1 MEKDIT
7 IKKIEELYETNGEFT
22 NDIDTILLKHTHKNL
37 TRDIENSVNEIKK
50 AYYIEDELPYFF
62 IVGAGI
68 SSPQV
73 KLASQ
78 IVDDCKK
85 MCKENSK
92 EDKEASINKSYSY
105 WFSKHS
111 RIEK

>member
-85 MCKENSK
+85 CVRKIQRKIKKLQLISR
-92 EDKEASINKSYSY
+92 IRIG
-105 WFSKHS
+105 FQKHS